1 VLLLLTLSFS
11 RERVQVAA
19 GAKKQGSQALLL
31 GCWAWLLLAAPT
43 AVPSYTLRLRSI
55 LEFAFMVALQQCN
68 MAKRASIVQEHK
80 HNLKIDLLIS

>member
-1 VLLLLTLSFS
+1 MLLLLTLSFS

-43 AVPSYTLRLRSI
+43 QLHPAAEVDLLSDVSWLLCSS
-55 LEFAFMVALQQCN
+55 N

>member
-43 AVPSYTLRLRSI
+43 QLHPAAEVDLLSWLLCSSSATHD
-55 LEFAFMVALQQCN
+55 

>member
-31 GCWAWLLLAAPT
+31 GCWAWLLLAAPST
-43 AVPSYTLRLRSI
+43 TQLHPAAEVDLLSDVSWLLCSS
-55 LEFAFMVALQQCN
+55 N

>member
-43 AVPSYTLRLRSI
+43 QLHPAAEVDLLSWLL
-55 LEFAFMVALQQCN
+55 ALQQCN